1 MTEGVRRDPHAFAH
15 GPGVALEYEP
25 EPLPGH
31 PASAGVQEERALLAA
46 ARNQRPR
53 RFEVLRERFVAPSG
67 NGSVSLRS
75 APARAAHE
83 RPLAV
88 EMNIVDV
95 ERDQLADTHAGGV
108 QQLEHRAVA
117 PSFRRRAAGRLLE
130 QRGDLPGANR
140 SGQHAGDPGAGK
152 ALGRVTAQ
160 YPFVREEDE
169 EGARGREL
177 AGDRSVAIA
186 AFLQPSDE
194 LLEGCPV
201 KR

>member
-1 MTEGVRRDPHAFAH
+1 
-15 GPGVALEYEP
+15 
-25 EPLPGH
+25 
-31 PASAGVQEERALLAA
+31 
-46 ARNQRPR
+46 
-53 RFEVLRERFVAPSG
+53 
-67 NGSVSLRS
+67 
-75 APARAAHE
+75 
-83 RPLAV
+83 
-88 EMNIVDV
+88 MNIVDI

-108 QQLEHRAVA
+108 QQLEHRPVA
-117 PSFRRRAAGRLLE
+117 PGFRRRAASGLLE

-140 SGQHAGDPGAGK
+140 PGQHAGDPGAGK

-160 YPFVREEDE
+160 HPFVREEDE

-186 AFLQPSDE
+186 AFLQPSGE